1 MQKKEYSVE
10 IGGKNL
16 TAIFTDLA
24 EQAHGSV
31 MLRYGETIVLATVC
45 MSKDK
50 QNGLGFFNLTVDYVE
65 KFYAA
70 GKILGSRFARREGK
84 PSEDS
89 ILASRVI
96 DRTLR
101 PLFDQS
107 IRHAVQVIVTVISI
121 DDNDPTILAVN
132 AASLALA
139 VSNIPW
145 NGPVGC
151 VRVGKYDPEGKST
164 SYSPRLSSGV
174 AGGAGDDLIIN
185 APHSF
190 YDNEAEYK
198 FDLTVCGKDG
208 NINMIEA
215 SARETMEGELEEA
228 LKRASEEINKLEE
241 FQKNIVKKIG
251 KEKRVIEKGTIS
263 PESVKLFNE
272 NILPKIEDAIFTR
285 AGLRRVEAGFDPAE
299 AGLRHAEAGYC
310 LAEAGKMKIDELHNI
325 WNKMIADEYPE
336 REDFS
341 LEDNL
346 FDDTVNDI
354 LHQKAI
360 EEGKRADGRKM
371 DEVRNLFAQAGGIS
385 KSLHGSGIFYRG
397 GTHVLSVLTLG
408 GPEDRHLID
417 GMQSKVEKR
426 FMHHY
431 NFPPYS
437 SGETGRTSFT
447 NRREVGHGALAEKAL
462 VMVLPSITEFPYTIR
477 LVSESMASNGST
489 SQASICASTLALMD
503 GGVPIK
509 APVAG
514 IAMGLML
521 REAKSQGIKG
531 SKNSLPLAH
540 ARGQNLEYKILTDI
554 QGPEDHY
561 GDMDFKIAGT
571 KAGVTAIQL
580 DVKVEG
586 VSIKILGE
594 AMTQAK
600 NARMIIL
607 DKIEKEIS
615 APRKDISPNAPK
627 ILIIKIKPDMIG
639 MVIGAGGKTIKEI
652 KEKTGAEITIE
663 DNGTV
668 YFTGKGDS
676 AEKAKSIVLE
686 MTREYIVGEV
696 LKGEVVKIA
705 AFGVFVKLNSFTDG
719 MVHISE
725 LASFHVERVS
735 DIIKEGM
742 IVPVKV
748 LSIDREKGRIGLSIR
763 EVDKDFFNGKK

>member
-31 MLRYGETIVLATVC
+31 MLKYDETIVLATVC
-45 MSKDK
+45 MSHDK
-50 QNGLGFFNLTVDYVE
+50 QDGLGFFNLTVDYVE
-65 KFYAA
+65 RFYAS
-70 GKILGSRFARREGK
+70 GKISGSRFVKREGK
-84 PSEDS
+84 PSEDA

-101 PLFDQS
+101 PLFEQS
-107 IRHAVQVIVTVISI
+107 IHHAVQVIVTVISV

-145 NGPVGC
+145 NGPIGC
-151 VRVGKYDPEGKST
+151 VRIGKYSNENLTINPPQSL
-164 SYSPRLSSGV
+164 RQ
-174 AGGAGDDLIIN
+174 DD
-185 APHSF
+185 SQ
-190 YDNEAEYK
+190 YK
-198 FDLTVCGKDG
+198 FDLTVCGKNG

-215 SARETMEGELEEA
+215 SAHQTKEEELEEA
-228 LKRASEEINKLEE
+228 LKRASMEIAKLED
-241 FQKNIVKKIG
+241 FQRKIVEEMG
-251 KEKRVIEKGTIS
+251 REKRVIEKEAIN

-272 NILPKIEDAIFTR
+272 NILPKMEESIFS
-285 AGLRRVEAGFDPAE
+285 G
-299 AGLRHAEAGYC
+299 
-310 LAEAGKMKIDELHNI
+310 AGKVKIDELHNV
-325 WNKMIADEYPE
+325 WNKMIADKYIE

-346 FDDTVNDI
+346 FDSTENGI
-354 LHQKAI
+354 LHDKAI
-360 EEGKRADGRKM
+360 NENKRADGRKM
-371 DEVRNLFAQAGGIS
+371 DEVRDLYAQAGGVS
-385 KSLHGSGIFYRG
+385 SVLHGSGIFYRG

-417 GMQSKVEKR
+417 GMQTKAEKR

-431 NFPPYS
+431 NFPPF
-437 SGETGRTSFT
+437 SGGEVGRAGFT
-447 NRREVGHGALAEKAL
+447 NRREVGHGALVEKAL
-462 VMVLPSITEFPYTIR
+462 AMVLPSLEEFPYTIR
-477 LVSESMASNGST
+477 VVSESMASNGST

-509 APVAG
+509 MPVAG

-521 REAKSQGIKG
+521 EEITNDELRIK
-531 SKNSLPLAH
+531 KEP
-540 ARGQNLEYKILTDI
+540 RYKVLTDI

-561 GDMDFKIAGT
+561 GDMDFKVAGT
-571 KAGVTAIQL
+571 RTGVTAIQL

-586 VSIKILGE
+586 VPIKILGE
-594 AMTQAK
+594 AMRQAK
-600 NARMIIL
+600 NARVAIL
-607 DKIEKEIS
+607 DKIEAEIP

-627 ILIIKIKPDMIG
+627 ILIIKIKPDLIG
-639 MVIGAGGKTIKEI
+639 LVIGGGGKTIKEI
-652 KEKTGAEITIE
+652 KEKTGVEITIE
-663 DNGTV
+663 DDGTV

-676 AEKAKSIVLE
+676 AEKAKSLVLE
-686 MTREYIVGEV
+686 MTREYKVGEI
-696 LKGEVVKIA
+696 LKGEVVKLA
-705 AFGVFVKLNSFTDG
+705 DFGAFVRLNAFTDG

-725 LASFHVERVS
+725 LAPFRVERVS

-742 IVPVKV
+742 IVPIKV
-748 LSIDREKGRIGLSIR
+748 ISIDREKGRIGLSIK
-763 EVDKDFFNGKK
+763 EADKDFFGENQRAKRI